1 MSVIK
6 IKLEIIWTGGLHHLG
21 GIPHLPWVP
30 SSRPS
35 VHRLKTRMALSLE
48 MIRLGRVM
56 LCLLLLTQLVFF
68 CSSSILFSILSSHWI
83 PARILLSLVYLMSNL
98 LMCASF
104 FIPWLIEKRHLYSYS
119 WFVYT
124 GMLIFN
130 TNFFL
135 PMSKRV
141 VHTEQDNLFGPKV
154 LVKVLC
160 IAPFILLLF
169 LNTAG
174 EGGTEFHGE
183 SGWLFAT
190 MSAQIFDA
198 IDMIDNVLNGYGN
211 GTPTGLGVGM
221 IILAFGCLLLAA
233 WEFLELAH
241 HSPGSKNGAKV
252 HRLIVLILVSLATL
266 IIRAVVYVDYGWRE
280 TTPIAKNVIMICI
293 SVSELRRCFGQ
304 TSL

>member
-1 MSVIK
+1 MDRRV
-6 IKLEIIWTGGLHHLG
+6 TPPRGGL
-21 GIPHLPWVP
+21 PHLPWVP

-48 MIRLGRVM
+48 MILLGRGV
-56 LCLLLLTQLVFF
+56 LCLLLLTQLSFF
-68 CSSSILFSILSSHWI
+68 CSSNILFSILSSHLI
-83 PARILLSLVYLMSNL
+83 PARNLVPLLYFMLSLLV
-98 LMCASF
+98 CASF
-104 FIPWLIEKRHLYSYS
+104 FPTWLIGKRHLYSYS
-119 WFVYT
+119 WFGYT
-124 GMLIFN
+124 GVLIFN
-130 TNFFL
+130 TILLL
-135 PMSKRV
+135 PMYQLV
-141 VHTEQDNLFGPKV
+141 VHTEQDNLLGPKV
-154 LVKVLC
+154 FVKVLY
-160 IAPFILLLF
+160 ITPFILLLF

-221 IILAFGCLLLAA
+221 ITLAFGCLLLAA

-241 HSPGSKNGAKV
+241 HSPGSENGAKV
-252 HRLIVLILVSLATL
+252 YRLIVLILVSLATL